1 MPRFIKQKN
10 IFLKTLR
17 QTHAGSAIPLYQQQ
31 NKILDSDM
39 YGCTL
44 CYPLCKAS
52 VYLFLG
58 TVNI

>member
-31 NKILDSDM
+31 NKILDT
-39 YGCTL
+39 G
-44 CYPLCKAS
+44 
-52 VYLFLG
+52 
-58 TVNI
+58 